1 MLTYICANRLSRP
14 AHYCQ
19 VSLQNIRLEDNLEK
33 SRAEAGVI
41 QYDLLKD
48 AKKPNTYN
56 LWQRYASPEV
66 VKEHMA
72 TDHVKEMFTKLPPLL
87 AAPFLQTDYRSA
99 Y

>member
-1 MLTYICANRLSRP
+1 MPSIA
-14 AHYCQ
+14 A
-19 VSLQNIRLEDNLEK
+19 NIRLEDNLEK

-56 LWQRYASPEV
+56 LWQRYASPEA

-99 Y
+99 C